1 MKKKNKVNKVRFF
14 NISEKTLNFVPE
26 PGPASKFMPAW
37 YKKQPGNVDENML
50 AVTGQPANTV
60 KKCMPIFD
68 AMTGGYII
76 TLPMDIY
83 VDASNPDK
91 LDKQIPAAMGAYKA
105 EIFATHD
112 RKQYSEYPIDEEI
125 YHRDLLRIFPFWVV
139 GTSEGVSS
147 LFIQPLHRDQT
158 PLFALSGII
167 DTDQYPSDGHLSFM
181 VRKGF
186 KGIIP
191 QGTPL
196 VQVFPFKRESF
207 EMEFVDQTETEE
219 YLMKKRMTLR
229 SSFSNSYKNKFRT
242 KKEWN

>member
-1 MKKKNKVNKVRFF
+1 MKKNKTHKVKFF
-14 NISEKTLNFVPE
+14 NISEKTLNFVPD
-26 PGPASKFMPAW
+26 PGPASKFIPKW
-37 YKKQPGNVDENML
+37 YQRQPGNIDDNMI
-50 AVTGQPANTV
+50 ANVGQPANTV

-68 AMTGGYII
+68 SLTAGYII
-76 TLPMDIY
+76 TLPLDIY
-83 VDASNPDK
+83 IDATDPNQ
-91 LDKQIPAAMGAYKA
+91 LQKQIPAAMGGFKA

-112 RKQYSEYPIDEEI
+112 RKQYGEMPIDEEI

-147 LFIQPLHRDQT
+147 LFMQPMHRLDS
-158 PLFALSGII
+158 PLQALPGII
-167 DTDQYPSDGHLSFM
+167 DTDKYPSDGHLSFM
-181 VRKGF
+181 IKKNF

-196 VQVFPFKRESF
+196 VQIMPFKRESF
-207 EMEFVDQTETEE
+207 EMEFISPEETEK
-219 YLMKKRMTLR
+219 YLTPLRMKLR